1 MGMKARK
8 MGPVVE
14 ATVGYAADRYGRGL
28 AYIAIKRCRPYGG
41 LALEAPLLLRASF
54 FVKRQPGLGGRE
66 VGYAALAKAASLLSE
81 RNVHR
86 ARFEIADSELI
97 ADVAEHR
104 EVAPPLMLPYIK
116 LGCALNQFAEFHLE
130 PGSTDD
136 LTARARAE
144 LALTLAA

>member
-1 MGMKARK
+1 MSMKARK
-8 MGPVVE
+8 VGPVVE

-28 AYIAIKRCRPYGG
+28 AYIAIKRSP
-41 LALEAPLLLRASF
+41 EAPLLLRASF

-81 RNVHR
+81 RNVRR
-86 ARFEIADSELI
+86 ARFGIADSELV
-97 ADVAEHR
+97 ADMAEHR

-116 LGCALNQFAEFHLE
+116 LGCALNQFADFHIE
-130 PGSTDD
+130 PASTDD